1 MSLGEQTKDVTDM
14 PITPMVDPDYSE
26 PETNISQ
33 LSHDQITALQHLHEQ
48 PEQFIDR
55 TVFKTWEDNHTYEG
69 CVIDVDDDNHGG
81 KLFGIQWSDG
91 SRSDMDIN
99 EMRKYCVLNS
109 DGTKETGDSHQRKSD
124 SDNKRIIE

>member
-1 MSLGEQTKDVTDM
+1 MGNIVEDEK
-14 PITPMVDPDYSE
+14 IT
-26 PETNISQ
+26 
-33 LSHDQITALQHLHEQ
+33 HDL
-48 PEQFIDR
+48 
-55 TVFKTWEDNHTYEG
+55 DNHTYEG

-109 DGTKETGDSHQRKSD
+109 DGTICFGVNEKLERRH
-124 SDNKRIIE
+124 ICI